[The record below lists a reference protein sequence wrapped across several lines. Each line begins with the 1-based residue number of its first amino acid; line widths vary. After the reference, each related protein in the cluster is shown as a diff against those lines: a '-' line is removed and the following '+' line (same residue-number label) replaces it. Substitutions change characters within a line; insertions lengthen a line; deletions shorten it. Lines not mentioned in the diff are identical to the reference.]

1 MSDSR
6 ITTSLRLEIPSLEGK
21 SDREAYEY
29 FKPILGE
36 ADELYDEPNYF
47 SFYYNGEFQ
56 PRKESSGRS
65 ESKRWVVDLVI
76 KTRLAYEGN
85 DLYISTQRLRQLT
98 FKLAQKF
105 GFSESNVILA
115 SYLWYDGVDEPIMV
129 DAID

>member
-1 MSDSR
+1 MSDDR

-21 SDREAYEY
+21 SSREAYEY

-36 ADELYDEPNYF
+36 ADELYDKPNYF

-56 PRKESSGRS
+56 PRKELSGKS

-76 KTRLAYEGN
+76 KTGLAYDGN

-98 FKLAQKF
+98 FKLSQKF
-105 GFSESNVILA
+105 GLSESNVFLA
-115 SYLWYDGVDEPIMV
+115 SYLWYDGSDEPIMV
-129 DAID
+129 DALD